1 MFEMLGLGTSRTG
14 GTKVKNKTNKTHK
27 THKPHKIRKSEDRH
41 VKSQHKTDHKTHS
54 KSNTHSPTIDTSKPV
69 IGKVYANWCGH
80 CKTLMPIWA
89 EMKDDINNNFPDKYT
104 FSEIESEQQ
113 IPKFEKIKEDY
124 NIDLNAN
131 GYPTLFK
138 IQNGNVEYYN
148 GAREK
153 EAMKSWF
160 IIVNGGSKQGGK
172 NKKKKSRHNKT
183 VKR

>member
-14 GTKVKNKTNKTHK
+14 GTKVNSKTKKTHK
-27 THKPHKIRKSEDRH
+27 VSKSETRH
-41 VKSQHKTDHKTHS
+41 VKTHSKTHS
-54 KSNTHSPTIDTSKPV
+54 KSNTSNSSIDISKPV

-80 CKTLMPIWA
+80 CKTLMPIWS

-113 IPKFEKIKEDY
+113 IPKFKKIKEDY

-131 GYPTLFK
+131 SYPTLFK
-138 IQNGNVEYYN
+138 IQNGKVEYYN

-172 NKKKKSRHNKT
+172 NNKKKKSRHNKT
-183 VKR
+183 IKR

>member
-1 MFEMLGLGTSRTG
+1 
-14 GTKVKNKTNKTHK
+14 
-27 THKPHKIRKSEDRH
+27 
-41 VKSQHKTDHKTHS
+41 
-54 KSNTHSPTIDTSKPV
+54 
-69 IGKVYANWCGH
+69 
-80 CKTLMPIWA
+80 
-89 EMKDDINNNFPDKYT
+89 MKDDINNNFPDKYT
-104 FSEIESEQQ
+104 FSEIESKQQ

-138 IQNGNVEYYN
+138 IQNGKVEYYN

-183 VKR
+183 VKW